1 MKKIM
6 KKNQIVIT
14 ALAVMIAV
22 AGYINYFGGIDS
34 KAKDADSDLTAVNY
48 YEDSYDVVSNDVEPD
63 NSSLLEPGTAVL
75 TSAQTANLDI
85 LSEVKLNREQVRAA
99 QYENLMGIIDNTAIS
114 DEKKQDAVDKMVAMS
129 DIAEKEMAAEL
140 LLEAKGYGETVVS
153 IVDGK
158 VDVVV
163 NYDSLTDT
171 QRAQIEDIVK
181 RKTSVEAGDIT
192 ITPMV
197 HNTDS
202 ESVQSSADIEQTAA
216 QTETSVQ
223 K

>member
-22 AGYINYFGGIDS
+22 AGYINYFGGINS
-34 KAKDADSDLTAVNY
+34 KSKDAASELTAVNY

-85 LSEVKLNREQVRAA
+85 LSAVKLNREQVRAA

-114 DEKKQDAVDKMVAMS
+114 DDKKQDAVDKMVAMS

-197 HNTDS
+197 HSTDS
-202 ESVQSSADIEQTAA
+202 ESVQSNADIEQTAA

>member
-22 AGYINYFGGIDS
+22 AGYINYFGGLGS
-34 KAKDADSDLTAVNY
+34 EAENVNGDLTAVNY

-85 LSEVKLNREQVRAA
+85 LSAVKLNREQVRAA

-158 VDVVV
+158 ADVVV

-202 ESVQSSADIEQTAA
+202 ESVHSSADIEQTAA